1 MAGTRLLVGDIG
13 GTHGRFALARAD
25 LRPERI
31 GVEEGDAHP
40 DFESAL
46 AAYLGKYDV
55 KADTAAFAVAGP
67 VTAGETARVTNRRN
81 WAFDVESLKRRF
93 GLSRVIVMNDF
104 VAQAAAL
111 PHLTVDEIAPIGPA
125 PRQIGGMKVAVGP
138 GTGLGVAALAPEGP
152 GWRPLP
158 GEGGHVELA
167 AVTGREW
174 AAFELIRAE
183 LGRVEAEAVISGPGL
198 LRLHRALAQLD
209 GREAKEADA
218 AAIVLAARRGE
229 TRALETVGLFLDMLA
244 RFCGDL
250 ALTYAA
256 EGGVYVCGGV
266 APKMLDLIDPDAFR
280 AAFEAKAPHEAL
292 MRRMATTVVVSPVA
306 GLLGCAAQAR
316 RLLAGE

>member
-1 MAGTRLLVGDIG
+1 MAETRLLIGDIG

-25 LRPERI
+25 FGPERI

-46 AAYLGKYDV
+46 AAYLEKSGV
-55 KADTAAFAVAGP
+55 KADIAAFAVAGP

-81 WAFDVESLKRRF
+81 WTFDVESLKRRF
-93 GLSRVIVMNDF
+93 GFSSVIVMNDF

-111 PHLTVDEIAPIGPA
+111 PHLTADEIAPIGPT
-125 PRQIGGMKVAVGP
+125 PRMGGMKVAVGP

-167 AVTGREW
+167 AVSGREW
-174 AAFELIRAE
+174 AAFELIRTQ

-209 GREAKEADA
+209 GREAAEADA

-256 EGGVYVCGGV
+256 EGGVYICGGV

-292 MRRMATTVVVSPVA
+292 MRRMATTVVVSPTA

-316 RLLAGE
+316 RLLAAE